1 MHKGCKDILPSKK
14 KRNKKLLKRDN
25 ELKISPLL
33 EKNFCLVG
41 EKIFSRN
48 AQMSISF
55 GLF

>member
-1 MHKGCKDILPSKK
+1 MHKGCKEILPSKK
-14 KRNKKLLKRDN
+14 KTNKNLMKRDN

-55 GLF
+55 GLL